1 MKLITTERLSSGGLS
16 SSGKTRSRNNSSAET
31 PLKVGKILKVM
42 PRKGDWGLPSRSIH
56 DLLDWN
62 SRQESPGCR
71 NSPGI
76 MCPDTQL
83 PTLLCR
89 VVSVG
94 SINSLL
100 IPARYSR
107 LGCPAMRLLCGDKK
121 EFSHSL

>member
-1 MKLITTERLSSGGLS
+1 MKLITTERLSSGLS
-16 SSGKTRSRNNSSAET
+16 SSGRTRSRNNSLAET

-76 MCPDTQL
+76 MCLDTQL

-100 IPARYSR
+100 DPACYSR
-107 LGCPAMRLLCGDKK
+107 LGGPAMRLLCGDKNK
-121 EFSHSL
+121 FSHSL